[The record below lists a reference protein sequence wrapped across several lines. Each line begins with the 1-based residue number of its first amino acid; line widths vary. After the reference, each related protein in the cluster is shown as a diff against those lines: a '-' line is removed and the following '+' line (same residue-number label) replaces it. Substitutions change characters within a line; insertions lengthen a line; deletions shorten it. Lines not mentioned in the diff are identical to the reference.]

1 MAANPSQRSW
11 KWPAASALVALNVL
25 TACAAPTEVVDLS
38 VTPQATLDAMLRVQ
52 ILPLGISGPTGVG
65 SVGPI
70 LGYGCGSSASGAVTD
85 AVQQLQVKA
94 LSMRA
99 IAVIDVLIAPTGPCY
114 AGYSATARGTAV
126 AASGLP
132 RPW

>member
-1 MAANPSQRSW
+1 MAANPSPRSW
-11 KWPAASALVALNVL
+11 RWPAAGMLGALIVL
-25 TACAAPTEVVDLS
+25 IACAAPTEVVDLS
-38 VTPQATLDAMLRVQ
+38 VTPQVTLDAMLRVQ
-52 ILPLGISGPTGVG
+52 ILPLGVPGPPDVG

-70 LGYGCGSSASGAVTD
+70 LGYGCGSSTSGAVTD

-94 LSMRA
+94 LSMQA

-114 AGYSATARGTAV
+114 AGYGATARGTAV